1 METSSYSVTI
11 GSVTY
16 VDFPTYSELNKV
28 RPDVVKNMIFFFRL
42 LGLCSLRQVNE
53 AFGERADET
62 RAKWMFDR
70 AGVSCEE
77 DEKMSASN
85 VRDLQTFQ
93 VALLGADDSAYTVKV
108 TDIVNLLHRS
118 EYVNNS
124 QKALKALL
132 RTQQLEKANVA
143 AEQVAPEPAKDE
155 PKDESKD
162 EPKNEPA
169 AVSKTANEEVERQIN
184 AIVKSCM
191 ISPVYSFSEA
201 KKTDGYLARLIEKF
215 PHVPT
220 EAISAYLF
228 FGKINKFSINAALK
242 EAGVSRGRGFRVKDD
257 SLIERTAFVAWT
269 GGNWRKYYES
279 GGEIEIVPPNDEKKR
294 GPKPKNPEP
303 KAQKTPK
310 SPKDAL
316 PPLIKIPD
324 PPKRD
329 HETQPATTQERIAA
343 VPKINLEKPKAAEQ
357 SKAQATAIITVTGPY
372 QKIKDLIFSLETDS
386 ALKLTEYTVKK

>member
-42 LGLCSLRQVNE
+42 LGLCSLGQVNE
-53 AFGERADET
+53 ALGERAGET

-85 VRDLQTFQ
+85 MRDLQTFQ

-118 EYVNNS
+118 EFVNNS

-132 RTQQLEKANVA
+132 RTQQLEKANAAA

-155 PKDESKD
+155 PKDESND
-162 EPKNEPA
+162 EPKDEPA
-169 AVSKTANEEVERQIN
+169 AVSKIANEEVERQIN

-279 GGEIEIVPPNDEKKR
+279 GGEIEIVSPNDEKKR

-303 KAQKTPK
+303 KAPKTPK
-310 SPKDAL
+310 VVLKKPTATE
-316 PPLIKIPD
+316 PD
-324 PPKRD
+324 S
-329 HETQPATTQERIAA
+329 Q
-343 VPKINLEKPKAAEQ
+343 
-357 SKAQATAIITVTGPY
+357 AIITVTGPY